1 VTKKPVS
8 NVGGSVRQRLLNLRD
23 QTGEDAHALFT
34 QFAIERFLYRL
45 SRSSL
50 AGRFVLKGAMLF
62 RVWSGS
68 LHRPTK
74 DVDLLGFGEP
84 APASVAAMIRQII
97 NTAVEDDGITF
108 DAASIRAEEI
118 RENDDYGGI
127 RATVTAT
134 LDKAIIPLQVDVGFG
149 DAITPAAEDREYP
162 VLVGMAAPKLRMYP
176 VETVI
181 AEKLEAAVKLG
192 IVNSRMK
199 DFYDLLALSRL
210 FGFDG
215 QTLVRAIIATFTR
228 RTTAVPATAPEG
240 LSATFAADPQK
251 QRQWEAFV
259 GRESLLAEP
268 LKLSDTL
275 DTIAEFA
282 LPPLKAAAMRA
293 PFIST
298 WAAGGPWRS

>member
-1 VTKKPVS
+1 MTKKPVS
-8 NVGGSVRQRLLNLRD
+8 NIGASVRQRLLNLRD
-23 QTGEDAHALFT
+23 QTGEDAQALFT

-50 AGRFVLKGAMLF
+50 TDRFVLKGAMLF

-84 APASVAAMIRQII
+84 TPASVTSMIGQII
-97 NTAVEDDGITF
+97 ATTVEDDGITF

-127 RATVTAT
+127 RATFTAT
-134 LDKAIIPLQVDVGFG
+134 LDKAVIPLQVDVGFG
-149 DAITPAAEDREYP
+149 DAITPAAEDRTYP

-192 IVNSRMK
+192 MVNSRMK
-199 DFYDLLALSRL
+199 DFYDLLVIFRQYPYDSRL
-210 FGFDG
+210 
-215 QTLVRAIIATFTR
+215 LPRAVAETFACRGTPLP
-228 RTTAVPATAPEG
+228 RTVPPG
-240 LSATFAADPQK
+240 LSDEFGNDPAANRLWREFLARMRLAHEPTDFAVVI
-251 QRQWEAFV
+251 RTI
-259 GRESLLAEP
+259 RERLLP
-268 LKLSDTL
+268 V
-275 DTIAEFA
+275 I
-282 LPPLKAAAMRA
+282 AAARR
-293 PFIST
+293 P
-298 WAAGGPWRS
+298 AG